1 MFEKFDVAQTPISC
15 KNRSGLKESMWKP
28 GSTMKAD
35 SIDYGKI
42 YKALGT
48 SKIVYFAQGHIFE

>member
-48 SKIVYFAQGHIFE
+48 S